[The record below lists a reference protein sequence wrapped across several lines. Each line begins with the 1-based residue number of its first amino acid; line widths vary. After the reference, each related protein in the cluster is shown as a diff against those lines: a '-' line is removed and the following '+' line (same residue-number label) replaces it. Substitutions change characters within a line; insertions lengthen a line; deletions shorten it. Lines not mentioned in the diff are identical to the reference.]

1 MSRIKIN
8 NIRCYANHG
17 CLPHEA
23 VIGGHYRID
32 ITLEADLSQATQTDD
47 LMHTVDYCDVQRIV
61 SREMM
66 QRSKLIEHVAKR
78 IGDKL
83 MSSLPKIQY
92 TCVALTKLAPPMGG
106 DVESVTVEMEFYR

>member
-1 MSRIKIN
+1 MARIIIN

-32 ITLEADLSQATQTDD
+32 IRIDADLSAAALSDD
-47 LMHTVDYCDVQRIV
+47 LSHTVDYCDVQRIV
-61 SREMM
+61 AREMM

-78 IGDKL
+78 IGEAL
-83 MSSLPKIQY
+83 MKWLPRID
-92 TCVALTKLAPPMGG
+92 TVMVSLTKIAPPMGG
-106 DVESVTVEMEFYR
+106 DVESVTVEMEFKR